1 MVHVKKQTGQ
11 SDDQLIRNFTNKVR
25 DAKIVEE
32 TKRRKFHLKPSLA
45 RKLRKK
51 LKQEEAARIKYSSN

>member
-1 MVHVKKQTGQ
+1 MVFVKKIPGQ
-11 SDDQLIRNFTNKVR
+11 SDDQLFRLFSKKVMEE
-25 DAKIVEE
+25 DIVGE

-51 LKQEEAARIKYSSN
+51 VRQEKAARIRILS